1 MNATKARVKLL
12 QEHYNLQ
19 IHNPNIVL
27 TQKVHNTFLKAKNPN
42 VLCARCPPLP
52 HTELLFFRAQTA
64 LRISLPLIPCI
75 SFFLS
80 LLSQTTARTF

>member
-27 TQKVHNTFLKAKNPN
+27 TQKVHNTFLKAKNPH
-42 VLCARCPPLP
+42 VLCARCPLR
-52 HTELLFFRAQTA
+52 LF
-64 LRISLPLIPCI
+64 
-75 SFFLS
+75 
-80 LLSQTTARTF
+80 

>member
-27 TQKVHNTFLKAKNPN
+27 TQKVHNTFLKAKNPH
-42 VLCARCPPLP
+42 VLCARCPLG
-52 HTELLFFRAQTA
+52 ERRLRLAQ
-64 LRISLPLIPCI
+64 RE
-75 SFFLS
+75 
-80 LLSQTTARTF
+80 TFC

>member
-27 TQKVHNTFLKAKNPN
+27 TQKVHNTFLKAKNPH
-42 VLCARCPPLP
+42 VLCARCPLDPPPP
-52 HTELLFFRAQTA
+52 HPHRP
-64 LRISLPLIPCI
+64 SPP
-75 SFFLS
+75 
-80 LLSQTTARTF
+80 AR